1 MKKIMFSVLSFIF
14 VFLLAGCGEKKNN
27 IPEENTVPD
36 IPQATQEK
44 SSSESNAAKETQG
57 ETTTKDPVKIDLSG
71 NSSGKQET
79 GTEKQTEPPIDD
91 ILADMEGMPFQGSAL
106 FLSPDDTECFSPLI
120 YTGGDFVFYYQSGST
135 ENKKTCIGFTLNGVY
150 QDIKLEY
157 DGKITDYAIR
167 HTVELKA
174 GKSTVFKVY
183 LRPNI
188 GKAGDVL
195 QFRGADVSKPDLLI
209 TEPDKMYSNSDVSL
223 TCFLP
228 TDFEMQADSTQSVSI
243 CSDYE
248 NVTIG
253 RYGKNLKDHFNYINS
268 TDDLCQ
274 LFLYNE
280 LEKNLYIDKDDNF
293 GDLYSR
299 TIIDAGRTTKF
310 PIHIAMSGKS
320 GTTQRISVYVNNE
333 IQPVFNGKYYA
344 DVHTEYKK
352 QTTVDVYIDTSKL
365 SEWNNIYVVAHT
377 LDAAKMDACGAHQ
390 SEVYVL
396 RVR

>member
-36 IPQATQEK
+36 IPQTTQEE

-79 GTEKQTEPPIDD
+79 GTEKQTEPPLEDV
-91 ILADMEGMPFQGSAL
+91 LKSVEGAPFAGTAL
-106 FLSPDDTECFSPLI
+106 FLSPDDMECFSPLI
-120 YTGGDFVFYYQSGST
+120 YKGGDFVFYYQVGAT
-135 ENKKTCIGFTLNGVY
+135 ENSKFCIGFTLNGVY

-167 HTVELKA
+167 HTVDLKA
-174 GKSTVFKVY
+174 DKCKIYKVY

-188 GKAGDVL
+188 GKSGDVL
-195 QFRGADVSKPDLLI
+195 QFRSAPVSNPDVMITAPDKTYKSQDLLI
-209 TEPDKMYSNSDVSL
+209 SGV
-223 TCFLP
+223 LP

-253 RYGKNLKDHFNYINS
+253 RYGKNLKECFYETNP
-268 TDDLCQ
+268 TDELCQ
-274 LFLYNE
+274 MFLYNE
-280 LEKNLYIDKDDNF
+280 LEKNLYIDKGNIF
-293 GDLYSR
+293 KNLLSNPV
-299 TIIDAGRTTKF
+299 IEAEKTTKF
-310 PIHIAMSGKS
+310 PVHIAMSGKS

-344 DVHTEYKK
+344 DVKMEYNK

-377 LDAAKMDACGAHQ
+377 LDAAKMDGCGINR
-390 SEVYVL
+390 SDVNVL